1 MKAIPPKF
9 RNNNALEGYANIK
22 CVKNHLSSI
31 KGMQKGWK
39 PMTLLEEEKI
49 EETIKGIPKSS
60 FTVLDFIDVFKEL
73 YLQVWKRL
81 VGDSFQ

>member
-1 MKAIPPKF
+1 
-9 RNNNALEGYANIK
+9 
-22 CVKNHLSSI
+22 
-31 KGMQKGWK
+31 
-39 PMTLLEEEKI
+39 MTLLEEEKI